1 MSLFGVTFSDHEN
14 TPIFPNFPKGKCRN
28 FRNWRNSSG
37 MLSYLPRRRGFL
49 KKGKCN
55 LAKKVNLV
63 CDGLTVSGGAV
74 SVQTIGGSVVAKA
87 DQES

>member
-55 LAKKVNLV
+55 LGREGAAPA
-63 CDGLTVSGGAV
+63 GG
-74 SVQTIGGSVVAKA
+74 
-87 DQES
+87 